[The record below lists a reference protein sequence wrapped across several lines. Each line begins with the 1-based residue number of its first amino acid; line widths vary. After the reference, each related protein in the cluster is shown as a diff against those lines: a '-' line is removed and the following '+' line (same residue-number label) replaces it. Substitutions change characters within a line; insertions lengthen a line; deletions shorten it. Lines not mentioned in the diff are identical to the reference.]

1 MKLILTLT
9 TLLAWLV
16 TTLEAADF
24 SREKA
29 GRIAVTFARILEQ
42 GHYRQ
47 TTIDDAI
54 SKQFLKNYL
63 DALDPNHLIFVQT
76 DVEAFI
82 AKYETSLDDSIK
94 AGEVSAGYDIF
105 AIYLKRLE
113 QKQQLV
119 EELLKEPVDF
129 KGNESFNAQRKEE
142 PWPKDDAQARVIW
155 KQRVKFELLSD
166 RLAKLKDPEAKDL
179 SLDPASPEKL
189 KQGTKSKEAQAAE
202 DGVSKEKTSKP
213 DAAVAEAKKPYDP
226 SQTITL
232 ISKRYKRLLKAMRE
246 FDSEE
251 ILQTYL
257 TSLSHAYDPHSDY
270 MGPTEASNF
279 EINNVKLSLS
289 GIGALLRSEDGL
301 TKIVNVIP
309 GGPASLSK
317 QLHENDQIIAVA
329 QGPDEPVDTIDMK
342 LNKVVEMIRG
352 PKGTQVRL
360 TIIPASSVDGSERK
374 IISLVRDEI
383 KLTESQ
389 AKSRV
394 IDHLDSSGKTVRIG
408 VINLPT
414 FYENCSKD
422 VEKLA
427 IRLKTEGVS
436 GMVLDLRRNGGGLL
450 PEAIK
455 LAGLFVKNG
464 PIVQVKN
471 SDRRSE
477 IYSDTNPGTAYTGP
491 LVVLVSHLS
500 ASASEIVAAALQD
513 YGRAV
518 VVGDQTTHG
527 KGTVQTLLP
536 LAPYMSMRN
545 NSLTNAGK
553 IKFTVSKFYRVA
565 GGTTQRNGVTPD
577 IILPSLFDHMELGEA
592 SLPNALPADYITPV
606 PFNRL
611 NQVAPFVGEL
621 RKKSGDRVLGAT
633 DFSYLREDIER
644 YRKLRAEKVISLN
657 EELRR
662 KEMREDKGRKEARKT
677 ERAARQS
684 PANKVFEL
692 TLETVNKNK
701 QLVPL
706 NKFGAKDNDTIASN
720 DQAVVSETD
729 GDLDSETSEKQPEL
743 DIHLDEALNI
753 LRELMQMIEKTQGKQ
768 QIEARV
774 SF

>member
-1 MKLILTLT
+1 MKLFLTLT
-9 TLLAWLV
+9 SLV
-16 TTLEAADF
+16 TWFATTLDAADF
-24 SREKA
+24 SREQA

-47 TTIDDAI
+47 TPIDDVV

-63 DALDPNHLIFVQT
+63 DSLDPNHLIFVQS
-76 DVEAFI
+76 DVEAFT

-94 AGEVSAGYDIF
+94 TGEVSPGYDIF

-113 QKQQLV
+113 QRQQLV
-119 EELLKEPVDF
+119 EELLKETVDF
-129 KGNESFNAQRKEE
+129 NRTESFNPQRNKE
-142 PWPKDDAQARVIW
+142 PWPKDEPHARELW
-155 KQRVKFELLSD
+155 RQRVKFELLSD
-166 RLAKLKDPEAKDL
+166 HLSKVKDPGSKDL
-179 SLDPASPEKL
+179 KPQSSSKSG
-189 KQGTKSKEAQAAE
+189 QSTKSKEAAPSEKDVTPEKPLKTAPA
-202 DGVSKEKTSKP
+202 VSEP
-213 DAAVAEAKKPYDP
+213 KKPYDP

-232 ISKRYKRLLKAMRE
+232 ISKRYKRLLRAMRE

-279 EINNVKLSLS
+279 EIHNVKLSLS
-289 GIGALLRSEDGL
+289 GIGALLRSDEGL
-301 TKIVNVIP
+301 TKIVSVVP
-309 GGPASLSK
+309 GGPAFMSK
-317 QLHENDQIIAVA
+317 QLRENDQIIAVA
-329 QGPDEPVDTIDMK
+329 QGAEEPVDTIDMK

-352 PKGTQVRL
+352 TKGTQVRL
-360 TIIPASSVDGSERK
+360 TIIPASSIDGSERQV
-374 IISLVRDEI
+374 ISLVRDEI

-394 IDHLDSSGKTVRIG
+394 IDHVDASGKTVRIG

-414 FYENCSKD
+414 FYENSSKD
-422 VEKLA
+422 IEKLA
-427 IRLKTEGVS
+427 ARLKTEGVS

-455 LAGLFVKNG
+455 LAGLFIKNG
-464 PIVQVKN
+464 PVVQVK
-471 SDRRSE
+471 STDQRSE
-477 IYSDTNPGTAYTGP
+477 IHSDTNPGTAYAGP

-513 YGRAV
+513 YGRAL

-536 LAPYMSMRN
+536 LAPYMNARSVG
-545 NSLTNAGK
+545 LTNAGK

-577 IILPSLFDHMELGEA
+577 IILPSLLDHMELGEA
-592 SLPNALPADYITPV
+592 SLPNALPSDYITPV
-606 PFNRL
+606 PFSRL
-611 NQVAPFVGEL
+611 NLVAPYVGEL
-621 RKKSGDRVLGAT
+621 KKKSHDRVLGAV

-644 YRKLRAEKVISLN
+644 FRKQRAEKVISLH
-657 EELRR
+657 EQSRR
-662 KEMREDKGRKEARKT
+662 KELGDDKIRKEARKT
-677 ERAARQS
+677 ERAARQN
-684 PANKVFEL
+684 PADKVFEL
-692 TLETVNKNK
+692 TLETVNKDQ

-706 NKFGAKDNDTIASN
+706 NRFGAKDNDALASN
-720 DQAVVSETD
+720 DQPSITTGAD
-729 GDLDSETSEKQPEL
+729 GDLDSETPDKEPEL

-753 LRELMQMIEKTQGKQ
+753 LRDLMQLMQKSQGKQ
-768 QIEARV
+768 HIEARLPR
-774 SF
+774 